1 VMEFLRRAQEFVRE
15 VLAEFRKVTW
25 PSRQELIN
33 STVVVITVTVVVSLF
48 LGAVDVVLARIVER
62 ILR

>member
-1 VMEFLRRAQEFVRE
+1 MDFLKRAQEFVRE
-15 VLAEFRKVTW
+15 VVAEFRKVAW

-33 STVVVITVTVVVSLF
+33 STVVVIAVTVVVALF
-48 LGAVDVVLARIVER
+48 LGAVDVMLARVVER

>member
-1 VMEFLRRAQEFVRE
+1 MEFLRRAQEFVRE

-48 LGAVDVVLARIVER
+48 LGAVDVGLARIVER

>member
-1 VMEFLRRAQEFVRE
+1 MDFLKRAQEFVRE
-15 VLAEFRKVTW
+15 VVAEFRKVSW

-48 LGAVDVVLARIVER
+48 LGAVDVMLARVVER

>member
-1 VMEFLRRAQEFVRE
+1 MDFLRRAQEFIRE
-15 VLAEFRKVTW
+15 VVAEFRKVAW

-33 STVVVITVTVVVSLF
+33 STVVVIAVTVVVALF
-48 LGAVDVVLARIVER
+48 LGAVDVVLARVVER